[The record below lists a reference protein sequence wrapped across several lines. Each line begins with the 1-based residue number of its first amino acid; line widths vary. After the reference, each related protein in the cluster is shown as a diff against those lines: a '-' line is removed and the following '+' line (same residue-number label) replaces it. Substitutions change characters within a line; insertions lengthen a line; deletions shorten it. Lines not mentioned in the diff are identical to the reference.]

1 MQPGADDFNYIY
13 NPQPPPAPAPAF
25 PQPGNLPPT
34 PEEQYHT
41 RLTQL
46 ETDLQPFLNGQ
57 LNAVGSHGNLAQNHA
72 SMYAGAQDLGLN
84 ADFDPVLRNDIH
96 SDETRNLRNS
106 AIHYAHQQ
114 DQLARQPQDQRMYS
128 ARLPGLNFDVTSEII
143 NHLPRPRNFN
153 PNRTRLDRMLAR
165 ERSLINHSEGRIQ
178 EGQPGGG
185 MHVYG

>member
-13 NPQPPPAPAPAF
+13 NPQPAPPPAL

-34 PEEQYHT
+34 PMEQYHT

-57 LNAVGSHGNLAQNHA
+57 LNAVGSYGNLAQNHD
-72 SMYAGAQDLGLN
+72 SMYEGAQDLGRN
-84 ADFDPVLRNDIH
+84 VDFDPVLRNDIH

-114 DQLARQPQDQRMYS
+114 DQLVAQNIYS
-128 ARLPGLNFDVTSEII
+128 ARLPGLNFDVTSAII

-153 PNRTRLDRMLAR
+153 AYRNRLNRMLAR
-165 ERSLINHSEGRIQ
+165 ERSLVNHSEGRTQ
-178 EGQPGGG
+178 DGHP
-185 MHVYG
+185 VYG